1 MESLLT
7 PEDKKV
13 LQRVSRILSSYG
25 MKEGTVETEGFDYY
39 SDFSDQKIDVEE
51 WSHFSNNYT
60 VDIPPMLYPIYDKI
74 IKYCQDKFYDYDID
88 TGGNEINYARAD
100 IDIDVKK
107 QEISLNY
114 WCSYY
119 DVSDYVGTEISMEDD
134 EDLKKVL
141 EEIQEVT
148 PDSSVTLKY
157 NGSGD
162 SGYIESSFENGVL
175 VPAAVEDYCY
185 RILENNHGGWEIN
198 EGSQGEFIFNI
209 DNNSVTLEH
218 QYNTEE
224 TSNYQMFSESFA

>member
-39 SDFSDQKIDVEE
+39 SDFPDQEINVEE